1 MWPFMRIGAM
11 LSMVPVLGSQLVTMR
26 IRLMLAVMLAVMVA
40 PLTSNVPQVDPLGF
54 QGLIIGGHQILI
66 GLAMGFTMRMV
77 FAAFVHGG
85 QIIAMQMG
93 LGFASMID
101 PQNGV
106 QVPVV
111 SQFYLILTTLI
122 FLAVNGHMIVIEVLV
137 NSFRTLP
144 ISTEGMSVNGLWTLV
159 SWGSQMFSW
168 AVVIALPAVTAL
180 LVANLAFGVVTRAAP
195 QLNIFAVG
203 FPMTMTLGFVVI
215 LATLGGIVHQ
225 FNSILGEGLSL
236 ARFLAVP
243 GVN

>member
-11 LSMVPVLGSQLVTMR
+11 LSMVPVLGSRLVPMR
-26 IRLMLAVMLAVMVA
+26 IRLLLALMLAVLVA
-40 PLTSNVPQVDPLGF
+40 PLVSNVPQVDPLGP
-54 QGLIIGGHQILI
+54 QGLIIGGHQVLI

-111 SQFYLILTTLI
+111 AQFYLILTTLI
-122 FLAVNGHMIVIEVLV
+122 FLAVDGHIIIIEVLV
-137 NSFRTLP
+137 DSFRTLP
-144 ISTEGMSVNGLWTLV
+144 IAPEGLSVNGLWTLV
-159 SWGSQMFSW
+159 LWGSQMFSW

-180 LVANLAFGVVTRAAP
+180 LVANIAFGVVTRAAP

-203 FPMTMTLGFVVI
+203 FPITMTLGFVVI
-215 LATLGGIVHQ
+215 LATIGGIVPQ
-225 FNSILGEGLSL
+225 FSSILGEGFSL

-243 GVN
+243 GAY

>member
-11 LSMVPVLGSQLVTMR
+11 LSMVPVLGSKLVAMR
-26 IRLMLAVMLAVMVA
+26 IRLIMALVLAILVA
-40 PLTSNVPQVDPLGF
+40 PLIKNVPQVDPLGF

-106 QVPVV
+106 QVPVI
-111 SQFYLILTTLI
+111 SQFYLILTTLV
-122 FLAVNGHMIVIEVLV
+122 FLAINGHLIIVEVLV
-137 NSFRTLP
+137 NSFQTLP
-144 ISTEGMSVNGLWTLV
+144 ISPDGLSVNGLWTLV

-180 LVANLAFGVVTRAAP
+180 LIVNLAFGVVTRAAP
-195 QLNIFAVG
+195 QLNIFSVG
-203 FPMTMTLGFVVI
+203 FSITMTLGFVVI
-215 LATLGGIVHQ
+215 MATMGGMVSQ
-225 FNSILGEGLSL
+225 FTSILGEGFSL
-236 ARFLAVP
+236 TRLLAAP
-243 GVN
+243 GAY